1 VRHLTGVFA
10 VLCALLLVGSSLPA
24 QPAHAQVPSKI
35 SPALLAQITAH
46 PLQRV
51 PIIVELNS
59 AGPPFT
65 APVNTLLAQ
74 QAISILSAHG
84 QAIGGL
90 PIIQGAAGYASL
102 TGITAMSLLP
112 QVASIEQDAV
122 VRPRRP
128 PNSGPPP
135 PQGPLTSYYPQETNA
150 NRVWQQGVSGLGVS
164 VAVLDSGVAP
174 DSDLAGRVVASVG
187 FAGPHDPAHPD
198 LGGHGTHVA
207 GTIAGSGT
215 KSNGEYVGMA
225 PGANIVDVQVLDQDG
240 NGRYSSILAG
250 LGWVLTHKSQ
260 FNIKVVNLSFGA
272 PPSTTSYQ
280 TDPLAAAV
288 EIVWRA
294 GITVVAAA
302 GNGGPSNGTIESPG
316 IDPYIITVG
325 STDDVQTLA
334 VTDDSVAWFSS
345 WGTPSGSTARPD
357 VIVDGRRIVSLRV
370 PGSTIDREMPD
381 HVVSAANGTTF
392 TRLTGTSMS
401 TAVVSGAVALV
412 LQRNPNLTPDQVK
425 KIVMSTTQRFGN
437 GSLPASA
444 GAGML
449 DAYAAANSGV
459 RGSANVGQRQADA
472 LARTL
477 YSALYGQP
485 LVWKNLTYLG
495 TNWLNL
501 SWLTLPWTQA
511 AWDNIAWDDIAWDNI
526 AWDNIA
532 WDDIAWDNIAWDNIA
547 WDNSEWNDIAW
558 DSFSYD

>member
-1 VRHLTGVFA
+1 VKYLTRVQA
-10 VLCALLLVGSSLPA
+10 VLCALLLAVVPLLA
-24 QPAHAQVPSKI
+24 QPAQAQVPSKI

-51 PIIVELNS
+51 PILVELNS
-59 AGPPFT
+59 SSPPFT
-65 APVNTLLAQ
+65 TAVNGMLAQ
-74 QAISILSAHG
+74 QAVSILAAHG
-84 QAIGGL
+84 QAVGGL

-102 TGITAMSLLP
+102 AGITAMSLLP

-128 PNSGPPP
+128 ANSGPPP

-150 NRVWQQGVSGLGVS
+150 NRVWQQGITGHGVT

-187 FAGPHDPAHPD
+187 FAGAHDPAHPD
-198 LGGHGTHVA
+198 FGGHGTHVA
-207 GTIAGSGT
+207 GTIAGSGA

-250 LGWVLTHKSQ
+250 LGWVVGHKDQ

-294 GITVVAAA
+294 GLTVVAAA
-302 GNGGPSNGTIESPG
+302 GNAGPSSGSVESPG
-316 IDPYIITVG
+316 IDPYIVTVG
-325 STDDVQTLA
+325 STDDLQTLA
-334 VTDDSVAWFSS
+334 LTDDAVAWFSS
-345 WGTPSGSTARPD
+345 WGTPAGSTARPD
-357 VIVDGRRIVSLRV
+357 LIVDGRRIVSLRV
-370 PGSTIDREMPD
+370 PGSTIDTQLPD
-381 HVVSAANGTTF
+381 HLVTASNGTTF

-401 TAVVSGAVALV
+401 TAVVSGAVAL
-412 LQRNPNLTPDQVK
+412 LLERNPNLKPDQVK
-425 KIVMSTTQRFGN
+425 KILTSSVQRFGP
-437 GSLPASA
+437 GAPPASA

-449 DAYAAANSGV
+449 DAYAAVNSGV
-459 RGSANVGQRQADA
+459 RSSANVGQRQADA

-501 SWLTLPWTQA
+501 TWQTLPWTQA

-526 AWDNIA
+526 AWDDIA
-532 WDDIAWDNIAWDNIA
+532 WDNIAWDNIAWDNIA

-558 DSFSYD
+558 DAFRYD